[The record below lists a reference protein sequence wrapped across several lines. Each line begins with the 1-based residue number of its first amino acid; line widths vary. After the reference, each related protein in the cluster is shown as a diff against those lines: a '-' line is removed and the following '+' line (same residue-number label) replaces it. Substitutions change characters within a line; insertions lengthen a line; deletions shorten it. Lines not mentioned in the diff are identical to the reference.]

1 MSFSR
6 HSNYNFYFKFLF
18 WTVNDE
24 IDGENAAGRP
34 WIDLAHVDDQL
45 QFGRVVGGQPQF
57 VEHAGRKEQQFQEQQ
72 QELRPDTR
80 HRA

>member
-1 MSFSR
+1 MCVCVLRSFA
-6 HSNYNFYFKFLF
+6 
-18 WTVNDE
+18 VNDE
-24 IDGENAAGRP
+24 NHGQNVAGRP

-45 QFGRVVGGQPQF
+45 QFGRVLGGEPQF
-57 VEHAGRKEQQFQEQQ
+57 VEHAGRKEQQLEEQQ